1 LAFKEYQIAR
11 GSYRA
16 ISLKENL
23 CKKSGIRIINRVL
36 KNKIDVI
43 ARSEATKQSGVS
55 DAKTRLLRSLPP
67 KNTRA
72 GARVNS
78 Q

>member
-55 DAKTRLLRSLPP
+55 NEEKPDCFAPFGRS
-67 KNTRA
+67 
-72 GARVNS
+72 